1 MLGRTR
7 SDGAFLRSEWDAM
20 VIHAELARCR
30 LGTFNLLCAR
40 AAERAAADPPYQH
53 AIIDECQVSVIS

>member
-1 MLGRTR
+1 
-7 SDGAFLRSEWDAM
+7 M